1 MDSAIFNY
9 FLPNELIS
17 QYPPSPRDSSR
28 LMVLKSKYYEHRN
41 FFDLKD
47 YLKKGDVLV
56 LNNTKVFPARLLGKK
71 STGGKVEITLLTDM
85 GDGIWSCLPKGG
97 PFELKTK
104 IYFKDNISG
113 SLIRENEGFIIS
125 FFGQKDV
132 AHIIRNL
139 GRTPLPPYVKR
150 SIPLEKYQTVFAK
163 HSASVAAPT
172 AGLHFTELLL
182 NDLENKGVKLAFV
195 TLHIGL
201 GTFSPVKS
209 MNIENH
215 KMEPEYFE
223 VSEECCNIINKGK
236 RIIVVGTTTIKA
248 LESASDENGVYPCH
262 GWSNLFIYPPY
273 KFKVESDALLT
284 NFHLPMSTLLML
296 VSAYKSREEILKAY
310 KKAVTLGYN
319 FYSFGDAMLIFRE
332 DYV

>member
-1 MDSAIFNY
+1 
-9 FLPNELIS
+9 
-17 QYPPSPRDSSR
+17 
-28 LMVLKSKYYEHRN
+28 MVLKNKHYEHRN
-41 FFDLKD
+41 FYDFKD

-71 STGGKVEITLLTDM
+71 NTGGKVEITLLKDI

-97 PFELKTK
+97 PFGVKTK

-132 AHIIRNL
+132 AHIIRSL
-139 GRTPLPPYVKR
+139 GQTPLPPYVKC
-150 SIPLEKYQTVFAK
+150 SIPIEKYQTVFAK

-223 VSEECCNIINKGK
+223 VSEECCNIIKKGK

-248 LESASDENGVYPCH
+248 LESASNENGVYPCH

-296 VSAYKSREEILKAY
+296 VSAYKGREEILKAY
-310 KKAVTLGYN
+310 KKAVTMEYN